1 MERKPFLSYFPLE
14 IGQHINCHLAKVPS
28 HAVMTKK
35 GHSKMKTYV
44 KILLEAST
52 RYGND
57 SGDGFRM
64 FDSSKYPDGKDLL
77 FKDSTKKLEDVSAKT
92 YEKFL
97 GEEYMGDVSA
107 INDCVPVSAAE
118 SKGPFFVGSLLLS
131 SVALVLL
138 V

>member
-1 MERKPFLSYFPLE
+1 
-14 IGQHINCHLAKVPS
+14 
-28 HAVMTKK
+28 
-35 GHSKMKTYV
+35 MKTYV

-77 FKDSTKKLEDVSAKT
+77 FKDSTEKLQNVSSQT
-92 YEKFL
+92 YGQFL
-97 GEEYMGDVSA
+97 GTEYMGDVAA
-107 INDCVPVSAAE
+107 INDCVAATTVPTSAAE
-118 SKGPFFVGSLLLS
+118 SKRPFFVGSLLLS
-131 SVALVLL
+131 LVALVLL

>member
-1 MERKPFLSYFPLE
+1 
-14 IGQHINCHLAKVPS
+14 
-28 HAVMTKK
+28 MT
-35 GHSKMKTYV
+35 TYV
-44 KILLEAST
+44 KILVKAST
-52 RYGND
+52 HYGND

-77 FKDSTKKLEDVSAKT
+77 FKDSTEKLQDVSSQT
-92 YEKFL
+92 YEQFL
-97 GEEYMGDVSA
+97 GEEYMGDVAA

-118 SKGPFFVGSLLLS
+118 SKRPFFVGSLLLS

>member
-1 MERKPFLSYFPLE
+1 
-14 IGQHINCHLAKVPS
+14 
-28 HAVMTKK
+28 MTKK
-35 GHSKMKTYV
+35 GHSKMTTYV
-44 KILLEAST
+44 KILVEAST

-64 FDSSKYPDGKDLL
+64 FDSSKYSDGDDLL

-92 YEKFL
+92 YEEFL
-97 GEEYMGDVSA
+97 GAEYMGDVSA

-118 SKGPFFVGSLLLS
+118 SKRPFFVGSLLLS